1 MRKFIYSTIFFVI
14 LVSGCSTVEHVN
26 KQQESLD
33 LEKMCETLEDLNIWD
48 TYITSASIVPAKNDL
63 PEHCLVRGYVLP
75 AIHFEIRLPIKNWNG
90 KFLMVGCGGF
100 CGTLDFPW
108 DAKLGLKRNYAVSY
122 TDSGHWGQNMQDAR
136 WAYNNR
142 VAEID
147 WAYRAVHETA
157 LRTEFVI
164 DIFYGRYPEKS
175 YFRGSSTGGRMAL
188 MEAWRYP
195 EDFDGIISYCPVM
208 DNTDLY
214 IYIHWLIRK
223 NIGADGKKIIS
234 SNNLKP
240 IIDAVYQACDG
251 TDGLEDGL
259 ISEPG
264 RCTFDPN
271 SLLCGE
277 NQNEGCLTAEQV
289 ATLKAWYGGP
299 KNSKGEQLYP
309 GGLTLGS
316 EPFLPR
322 WIIGT
327 TRDIDDSVACM
338 TILDFFRYIAFQD
351 DPGESFGITDFDFD
365 TDPPRMEYMASIIN
379 SDNPD
384 LEAFRARDGKLLM
397 INGLADPGVT
407 PGRSI
412 EYYEEVEQRFGG
424 REATQEFFRLFMI
437 PGMDH
442 GGWGRELGITNKSID
457 PLTALEKWVEEGQAP
472 DSLLMN
478 KFAPDGSVMWTR
490 PVYPYPLRTVYKGE
504 GDLNSAPSYE
514 PEEL

>member
-1 MRKFIYSTIFFVI
+1 MKKCIKSTIVFVI

-26 KQQESLD
+26 EQQERLD

-48 TYITSASIVPAKNDL
+48 TYITSASIVPANNDL

-90 KFLMVGCGGF
+90 KFLMEGCGGF
-100 CGTLDFPW
+100 CGSLKFPRG
-108 DAKLGLKRNYAVSY
+108 AQLGLERNYAVSY
-122 TDSGHWGQNMQDAR
+122 TDSGHWGGLAR

-142 VAEID
+142 GAEID
-147 WAYRAVHETA
+147 WAYRAIHETA
-157 LRTEFVI
+157 IRTKLVI
-164 DIFYGRYPEKS
+164 AVFYDRWPEKS

-195 EDFDGIISYCPVM
+195 DDFDGIISEAPVM
-208 DNTDLY
+208 DNTGLY
-214 IYIHWLIRK
+214 IDYHWLVRK
-223 NIGADGKKIIS
+223 NIGADGKKIVS
-234 SNNLKP
+234 SNDLKP
-240 IIDAVYQACDG
+240 IIDAVYQVCDG

-277 NQNEGCLTAEQV
+277 NHNEGCLTAEQV

-299 KNSKGEQLYP
+299 KNSAGEQLYP
-309 GGLTLGS
+309 GGLPLGS
-316 EPFLPR
+316 EPFWPR
-322 WIIGT
+322 WITGK
-327 TRDIDDSVACM
+327 TRDIDDSLVCK
-338 TILDFFRYIAFQD
+338 LSLEFFRYMAFQD
-351 DPGESFGITDFDFD
+351 DPGENFGISDFDFD

-379 SDNPD
+379 SDNPH
-384 LEAFRARDGKLLM
+384 LEAFRAREGKLLM
-397 INGLADPGVT
+397 IHGWADPICT
-407 PGRSI
+407 PWKSI
-412 EYYEEVEQRFGG
+412 EYYKEVEQRFVG

-442 GGWGRELGITNKSID
+442 GGNGRELGITKDSID
-457 PLTALEKWVEEGQAP
+457 PLTALEKWIEEGQAP
-472 DSLLMN
+472 DSLLVN
-478 KFAPDGSVMWTR
+478 KFAPDGSVLWTR

-504 GDLNSAPSYE
+504 GDVNSASSYE
-514 PEEL
+514 RKEP